1 MPVDARKHQEAIFE
15 LIATE
20 QAYLQALQHLAT
32 DFSAALTPVL
42 SDKAFSVIF
51 SNVDDLLIF
60 NVRALGDRCC

>member
-32 DFSAALTPVL
+32 DFPP
-42 SDKAFSVIF
+42 
-51 SNVDDLLIF
+51 
-60 NVRALGDRCC
+60 R